1 MRLNF
6 ILFERRQLK
15 LAKQFAIMLEFDDNK
30 KNSRL
35 TKLLNSKT
43 GKSHTLKRTKDKA
56 LITEALFDSMQ
67 MEIEIADVDFVSLV
81 QVEDSKMKAI
91 VKDAEL
97 MSPEYDAI
105 LRRLRYERTFV

>member
-1 MRLNF
+1 MSLT
-6 ILFERRQLK
+6 
-15 LAKQFAIMLEFDDNK
+15 KQFAIMLEFDDNK

-81 QVEDSKMKAI
+81 QVEDSKMKVI

>member
-1 MRLNF
+1 M
-6 ILFERRQLK
+6 
-15 LAKQFAIMLEFDDNK
+15 AKQFAIMLEFDDNK

-43 GKSHTLKRTKDKA
+43 GKSHTLKRTKNKA

-67 MEIEIADVDFVSLV
+67 IEIEIADVDIISLYHV
-81 QVEDSKMKAI
+81 DESKTKSI

-97 MSPEYDAI
+97 MTDEYDSI